1 LSQSVNVVYYV
12 TVAH

>member
-1 LSQSVNVVYYV
+1 LSQSINVVYYV